1 MEDQSRGTRNI
12 INEFLLMPHSKEIY
26 CSQTSIDFDRALMNS
41 EVTLC
46 NYDLASGDS
55 NAVAFG
61 LFFLLSF
68 NNAVLS
74 RPGTENTRTP
84 HFFYIDELPVLLHSS
99 LEKNFS
105 LFRKFRVAMFCA
117 IQTLDQFEKNELTK
131 YLKGVVLG
139 SAHIFVFG
147 RSALSDMEIFSAMAG
162 IEDKIEEQH
171 ATSETSLSGDSP
183 TLSYSSRETPM
194 QKNKIEEIDIRLR
207 NFQEITLFTTRDGR
221 PLPPIHAKVSFL
233 KDNDWNPEPAQTSA
247 FIDKFLSSYKTVSSD
262 NETSAFAED
271 FFKNH
276 KNILSSYTTKE
287 ESVPL
292 KKGEPHPKSSKAAD
306 NSSSV
311 LPNGSETIDDLFERE
326 RNTL

>member
-1 MEDQSRGTRNI
+1 
-12 INEFLLMPHSKEIY
+12 
-26 CSQTSIDFDRALMNS
+26 MNS

-99 LEKNFS
+99 LEK
-105 LFRKFRVAMFCA
+105 LFLVSEIPRSMFCA

-147 RSALSDMEIFSAMAG
+147 RSALSDMEIFSAW
-162 IEDKIEEQH
+162 Q
-171 ATSETSLSGDSP
+171 
-183 TLSYSSRETPM
+183 
-194 QKNKIEEIDIRLR
+194 
-207 NFQEITLFTTRDGR
+207 
-221 PLPPIHAKVSFL
+221 V
-233 KDNDWNPEPAQTSA
+233 
-247 FIDKFLSSYKTVSSD
+247 
-262 NETSAFAED
+262 
-271 FFKNH
+271 
-276 KNILSSYTTKE
+276 
-287 ESVPL
+287 
-292 KKGEPHPKSSKAAD
+292 
-306 NSSSV
+306 
-311 LPNGSETIDDLFERE
+311 
-326 RNTL
+326 